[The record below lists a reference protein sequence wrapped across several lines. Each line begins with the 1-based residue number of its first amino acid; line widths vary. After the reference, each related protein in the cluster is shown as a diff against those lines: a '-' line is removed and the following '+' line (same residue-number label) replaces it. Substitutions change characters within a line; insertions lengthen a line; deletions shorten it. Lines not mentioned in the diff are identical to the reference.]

1 MSENT
6 ITVDTTVDNPT
17 EVVEVPGT
25 TKTPAQSVA
34 EALKYSFTKDI
45 LVKPLAAVKVKKSFE
60 VQKPTGEKD
69 ENGFEKYDTVT
80 EVKKVDSDFSK
91 GVIIALPQTGNGDE
105 LKIGDTI
112 VYSSKF
118 SKYFDLY
125 KDSQLVKPY
134 DVVAIVK

>member
-34 EALKYSFTKDI
+34 ESLKYSFTKDI

-60 VQKPTGEKD
+60 TQQPTGEKD
-69 ENGFEKYDTVT
+69 ENGFEKYNTIT

-91 GVIIALPQTGNGDE
+91 GVVIALPQSGSDG
-105 LKIGDTI
+105 LSIGDTI
-112 VYSSKF
+112 VYSNKF

>member
-34 EALKYSFTKDI
+34 ESLKYSFTKDI

-60 VQKPTGEKD
+60 TQQPTGEKD
-69 ENGFEKYDTVT
+69 ENGFESRIKVVGNPVFMAYCHSRTDQKSTCNIYSRY
-80 EVKKVDSDFSK
+80 KKF
-91 GVIIALPQTGNGDE
+91 I
-105 LKIGDTI
+105 
-112 VYSSKF
+112 
-118 SKYFDLY
+118 
-125 KDSQLVKPY
+125 
-134 DVVAIVK
+134 